1 MNLIHVRVPAHWT
14 FQCSGHSP
22 LDWMNWCARVCDS
35 IHPDTVFSGFKFTV
49 PLLCP
54 MALMASCL
62 PQQKVH
68 RSPHVLSS
76 PSHGP
81 ALCPTHLLPSNY
93 SLLLPVSGLPAA
105 LQPHHLHPTSS
116 PFSLL
121 FALGSLHNCSSNV
134 SAILWFI
141 IKNICLVFVL
151 IPWTNF
157 LKPLEF
163 PKWWVIKERKESEVA
178 QSCPTLCDPLDCS
191 PPGSSIHGIL
201 QARVLEW
208 IAVSCSRGSSWP
220 RDQTQVSCIAGRH
233 FTIWATREAPKGIKL
248 SCYY

>member
-1 MNLIHVRVPAHWT
+1 M
-14 FQCSGHSP
+14 
-22 LDWMNWCARVCDS
+22 
-35 IHPDTVFSGFKFTV
+35 

-68 RSPHVLSS
+68 RSPRVPPS

-81 ALCPTHLLPSNY
+81 AVCPTHLLPSNR
-93 SLLLPVSGLPAA
+93 SLLLPVSGLSAA
-105 LQPHHLHPTSS
+105 PQPHHLPPTSS

-121 FALGSLHNCSSNV
+121 FALGSLHNSSSNV
-134 SAILWFI
+134 SAILWLI

-163 PKWWVIKERKESEVA
+163 PKWWVMKEKKVKSLSRVRLFATPWTVA
-178 QSCPTLCDPLDCS
+178 Y
-191 PPGSSIHGIL
+191 
-201 QARVLEW
+201 QASL
-208 IAVSCSRGSSWP
+208 SMGFSR
-220 RDQTQVSCIAGRH
+220 
-233 FTIWATREAPKGIKL
+233 
-248 SCYY
+248 